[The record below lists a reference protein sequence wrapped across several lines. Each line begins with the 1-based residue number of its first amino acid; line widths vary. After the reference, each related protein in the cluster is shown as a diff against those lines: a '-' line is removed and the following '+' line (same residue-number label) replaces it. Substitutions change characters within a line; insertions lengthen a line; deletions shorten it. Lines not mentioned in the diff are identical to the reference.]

1 MSCTTSKCNS
11 SSFKEAIARAD
22 FTTREPE
29 RTPIVEAAAALDI
42 TAEDGAES
50 SKYLDDILAKE
61 TAVFTTYS
69 AKRPSFLDA
78 EKPQVIKFGTGIE
91 FTLPEEGDKTKHSSS
106 VVLPCVFGDRLE
118 GPVLLA
124 TGTVPVNVPFLN
136 PASLRA
142 YYEKLKDVV
151 FIVDERMTDN
161 ARNLAASW
169 RINAVFVIQSGHDKE
184 PKDAEEVVEL
194 LNGTNINA
202 VTALAGPQSLVLV
215 QILDN
220 YYFYRGIANREVLN
234 TSALSFGAD
243 VTFEVLSSGL
253 KSMLDP
259 RIRRIINLNDVN
271 TILMP
276 TSGQWIKPQDLKTIL
291 GDIPIQK
298 IEELK
303 EDVFAAVPQLQVLL
317 TQKEVQE
324 LSTKLIF
331 ALSTKIEAVTTP
343 LRKAYVKFVATE
355 HNPADPE
362 SVKRKNKMLGELRK
376 TTKTRQSAAGSVIT
390 SIGNMVSTQ
399 TTSKRNH
406 DLKRLIRQSQIQG
419 NVEAAKSMTFESLAE
434 YLEEYADE
442 MGVMLLNIEPEP
454 YNTLLG
460 TLKSASIDAR

>member
-1 MSCTTSKCNS
+1 MSCTTSKCDS
-11 SSFKEAIARAD
+11 SSFAEAIARAD
-22 FTTREPE
+22 FTVREPE
-29 RTPIVEAAAALDI
+29 RSPLVEIAAAPSVA
-42 TAEDGAES
+42 AEDEAES
-50 SKYLDDILAKE
+50 SKYLDAILAKE

-78 EKPQVIKFGTGIE
+78 EKPQVIKFGTGLE
-91 FTLPEEGDKTKHSSS
+91 FTLSENGGETNSSS

-136 PASLRA
+136 PAALRA
-142 YYEKLKDVV
+142 YYGKLKDVV

-169 RINAVFVIQSGHDKE
+169 RINAVFVVQSGHDKE
-184 PKDAEEVVEL
+184 PKDADEVVEL

-234 TSALSFGAD
+234 TSVLSFGAD

-259 RIRRIINLNDVN
+259 RIRRIINLNDLN

-291 GDIPIQK
+291 EDIPIQK

-331 ALSTKIEAVTTP
+331 TLSTKIEAVTTP
-343 LRKAYVKFVATE
+343 LKNAYVKFVTTE

-362 SVKRKNKMLGELRK
+362 SVKRKQKMLGELRNA
-376 TTKTRQSAAGSVIT
+376 TKTRQNAASSVIT
-390 SIGNMVSTQ
+390 SLGNMVSTQ

-406 DLKRLIRQSQIQG
+406 DLKRLVRQSQIQG

-442 MGVMLLNIEPEP
+442 MGVMLLNIKPEP
-454 YNTLLG
+454 YNELLG